1 MLPSA
6 AHDATPESNPMR
18 AESLS
23 MTTDGRAPLPRRR
36 FLGRLATGL
45 ATLAALSGGGAEAG
59 ERILLRV
66 ETEVFADDDEAPVA
80 RSLTLFQNGIA
91 WDFLEALPKKP
102 DEENAGPDEPAEFVL
117 HDPARERIIL
127 VDPARHVRTQIDHLQ
142 LERLRAS
149 LGSWAR
155 KSEDP
160 LMRWAGGPEFGDSLE
175 ETATKILLEGPRVR
189 YEVTFEP
196 AGNGAIAEEYRRFA
210 DAAVLIKALVHPGGI
225 PPFPRIAINRRVAA
239 AGGIPVAVRLE
250 IESRMARL
258 GRRPNVLRSEHK
270 VLESWLTSDHK
281 RVAAAEERLA
291 VAAQV
296 DLATYAGKKDGP
308 EGGIA
313 AGPAATKNR

>member
-196 AGNGAIAEEYRRFA
+196 AGNGA
-210 DAAVLIKALVHPGGI
+210 AVLIKALVHPGGI

>member
-1 MLPSA
+1 
-6 AHDATPESNPMR
+6 MR
-18 AESLS
+18 AASLS
-23 MTTDGRAPLPRRR
+23 MTTDSRAPLPRRR

>member
-1 MLPSA
+1 
-6 AHDATPESNPMR
+6 MR
-18 AESLS
+18 AASLS
-23 MTTDGRAPLPRRR
+23 MTTDSRAPLPRRR
-36 FLGRLATGL
+36 FLGRLAAGL

>member
-1 MLPSA
+1 
-6 AHDATPESNPMR
+6 MR

-296 DLATYAGKKDGP
+296 DLATYAGKTDGP
-308 EGGIA
+308 DGGPIA
-313 AGPAATKNR
+313 AGPAAPKNR